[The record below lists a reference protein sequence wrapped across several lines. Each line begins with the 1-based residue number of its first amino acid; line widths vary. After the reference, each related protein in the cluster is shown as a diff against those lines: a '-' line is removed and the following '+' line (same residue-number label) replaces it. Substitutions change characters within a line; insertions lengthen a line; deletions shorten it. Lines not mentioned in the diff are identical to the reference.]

1 MTVGFIGGKFL
12 PLHLG
17 HVYAIVH
24 ASSIVNELYV
34 ILSHSEIRDR
44 ELCQDTK
51 MNYIPA
57 QIRLRWLSQ
66 LTKDMPH
73 VKVISIK
80 DDQDNENYNWSEG
93 AQLIKKAIGRHIDFI
108 FSSEIEYN
116 DIFRELYPNA
126 IHKLIDP
133 MRAHVNISATA
144 IRKKGVFRHWEYIP
158 DFVRPYFIKKIV
170 VVGTESCGK
179 STLTKN
185 LAKIY
190 NTTYVEEYGRTLCEE
205 LGGCDGIMI
214 KEDYQKIAYG
224 HKMAEFKA
232 IEKANKLVFIDT
244 EAIVTQF
251 YSNIYNDEHQPVLD
265 EIAKLQD
272 YDLWLFLEPDVEWV
286 DDGLRVHGE
295 FTKRIHN
302 NHHLKRLLEK
312 HNINYKILNGDYEN
326 RLNGAI
332 QMTEKLLEDGT
343 KKMDYPI

>member
-1 MTVGFIGGKFL
+1 MTVGFFGGKFL

-24 ASSIVNELYV
+24 ASAIVDELYV
-34 ILSHSEIRDR
+34 VLSHSEIRDR
-44 ELCQDTK
+44 ELCRNTK
-51 MNYIPA
+51 MNFIPA

-66 LTKDMPH
+66 LTRDMPH
-73 VKVISIK
+73 VKVVSIE
-80 DDQDNENYNWSEG
+80 DNQDNDNYNWTEG
-93 AQLIKKAIGRHIDFI
+93 AQLIKKAIGKPIDYV

-116 DIFRELYPNA
+116 DIFKELYPNA

-133 MRAHVNISATA
+133 MRTHVNISATA
-144 IRKKGVFRHWEYIP
+144 IRREGVFRHWEFIP
-158 DFVRPYFIKKIV
+158 DLVKPYFVKKIV

-179 STLTKN
+179 STLTRN
-185 LAKIY
+185 LARIY

-224 HKMAEFKA
+224 HKMAEYNA
-232 IEKANKLVFIDT
+232 IEKANKIVFIDT

-251 YSNIYNDEHQPVLD
+251 YSNLYNDEHQPVLD

-272 YDLWLFLEPDVEWV
+272 YDLWLFLEPDVKWV

-295 FTKRIHN
+295 ENVRVKN
-302 NHHLKRLLEK
+302 NHDLRKLLDRQDIE
-312 HNINYKILNGDYEN
+312 YKILSGNYEN
-326 RLNGAI
+326 RFNGAI
-332 QMTEKLLEDGT
+332 ESIEGLMQ
-343 KKMDYPI
+343 

>member
-24 ASSIVNELYV
+24 ASTIVDELYV
-34 ILSHSEIRDR
+34 VLSHSELRDR

-73 VKVISIK
+73 VKVISIE
-80 DDQDNENYNWSEG
+80 DHQDNDNYDWAEG
-93 AQLIKKAIGRHIDFI
+93 AHLIKREIGKPIDYV
-108 FSSEIEYN
+108 FSSEIQYN
-116 DIFRELYPNA
+116 DIFTELYPNTK
-126 IHKLIDP
+126 HKLIDP
-133 MRAHVNISATA
+133 MRSQVNITATT
-144 IRKKGVFRHWEYIP
+144 IRMEGVFKHWEFIP

-179 STLTKN
+179 STLTRN

-205 LGGCDGIMI
+205 LGGCDGIMV
-214 KEDYQKIAYG
+214 KEDYQRIAFG
-224 HKMAEFKA
+224 HKMEEFKA

-251 YSNIYNDEHQPVLD
+251 YSNLYNDEHQPVLD
-265 EIAKLQD
+265 EIAKIQD
-272 YDLWLFLEPDVEWV
+272 YDLWLFLEPDVKWV

-295 FTKRIHN
+295 EKVRDQN
-302 NHHLKRLLEK
+302 NEHLKTLLNK
-312 HNINYKILNGDYEN
+312 HHIDYKVLSGDYES
-326 RLNGAI
+326 RLKGAI
-332 QMTEKLLEDGT
+332 EHIENCYSKKLR
-343 KKMDYPI
+343 